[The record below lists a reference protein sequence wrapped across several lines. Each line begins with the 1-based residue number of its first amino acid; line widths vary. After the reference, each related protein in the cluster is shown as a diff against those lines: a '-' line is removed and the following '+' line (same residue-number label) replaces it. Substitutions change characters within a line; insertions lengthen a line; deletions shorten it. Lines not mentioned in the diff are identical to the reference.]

1 MKKRFFNS
9 RVFRQLLSILGFGS
23 AAFVFSAC
31 YGPVPREYQN
41 GAYADS
47 VSTSLQATL
56 EGADSLST
64 TTPNAEVTD
73 SIK

>member
-9 RVFRQLLSILGFGS
+9 RTFRQLLSMLGFGS

-47 VSTSLQATL
+47 VSTTLQATL
-56 EGADSLST
+56 EEADSLTSS
-64 TTPNAEVTD
+64 PNTEQTD
-73 SIK
+73 SIQ